1 MGRHRKLL
9 AVLAL
14 GAVAATAAFADAGAR
29 LGEVLA
35 AAGAAEWGTGDAR
48 DGDAVIFWEE
58 GEGCTVF
65 YAARPGGQKKGTRQ
79 KAKVP
84 KRMPIL

>member
-1 MGRHRKLL
+1 MGRHKRLL

-35 AAGAAEWGTGDAR
+35 AAGAAEWGRGDAQN
-48 DGDAVIFWEE
+48 GDTVIFWEE
-58 GEGCTVF
+58 GGGCTILYV
-65 YAARPGGQKKGTRQ
+65 ARPAGRKKSTRQ
-79 KAKVP
+79 KAMVP
-84 KRMPIL
+84 KRMSIL